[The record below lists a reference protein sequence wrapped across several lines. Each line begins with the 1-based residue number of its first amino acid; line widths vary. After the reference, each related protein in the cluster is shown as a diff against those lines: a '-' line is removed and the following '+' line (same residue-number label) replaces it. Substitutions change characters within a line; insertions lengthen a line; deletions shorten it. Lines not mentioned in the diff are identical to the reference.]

1 MRITKSNQEKN
12 KKENYKK
19 ILKRVKKEVKGI
31 TLIAL
36 VVTIIVM
43 LILAGI
49 TLNLTIGNN
58 GIFKRAENARDTWE
72 IAQSKEQSET
82 DKAAD
87 FIERYE
93 NENRPLNSV
102 NGEETSN
109 SIVYDK
115 YGNKVVVPAGFKI
128 INPEDDV
135 TKGIVIEDVNAN
147 GSTEYTKGSQFV
159 WIPVGN
165 VYIDE
170 NQDYD
175 RIILGRYTF
184 DSNGKEKL
192 IQTATKYEEVLVK
205 YMISS
210 STSNETKLLELE
222 KSSYGNASAKNLKEF
237 IEGTETNGGFYI
249 SRYEAGDNDAKNK
262 PRGEES
268 EITKN
273 VVSKQGVYPYNYV
286 TQQEAST
293 LCQDMYITENYE
305 TDLINSYAL
314 NTAIVFIQKFSDD
327 NKYSV
332 KGRLQEDLARCGEA
346 SDGITNDIKCNI
358 YDLAGNVR
366 EWTTETSDRKENP
379 CVAIG
384 GGFNDDYNYVSY
396 RDRGNPIRAKGD
408 TGFRICMYL

>member
-1 MRITKSNQEKN
+1 MRLTKN
-12 KKENYKK
+12 KNGKKSKLKGNNAQFLKEF
-19 ILKRVKKEVKGI
+19 KRGVKGI
-31 TLIAL
+31 TLLAL
-36 VVTIIVM
+36 VVTIIIM

-72 IAQSKEQSET
+72 IAQSKEQSEM

-170 NQDYD
+170 NQNYD
-175 RIILGRYTF
+175 RIILGRYKF
-184 DSNGKEKL
+184 DFTTGKEKL
-192 IQTATKYEEVLVK
+192 VQSAERFKEEIV
-205 YMISS
+205 IGSFIEFIN
-210 STSNETKLLELE
+210 TDI
-222 KSSYGNASAKNLKEF
+222 GNTTAKNLEYF
-237 IEGTETNGGFYI
+237 I
-249 SRYEAGDNDAKNK
+249 K
-262 PRGEES
+262 
-268 EITKN
+268 
-273 VVSKQGVYPYNYV
+273 
-286 TQQEAST
+286 
-293 LCQDMYITENYE
+293 
-305 TDLINSYAL
+305 
-314 NTAIVFIQKFSDD
+314 SDF
-327 NKYSV
+327 
-332 KGRLQEDLARCGEA
+332 
-346 SDGITNDIKCNI
+346 T
-358 YDLAGNVR
+358 
-366 EWTTETSDRKENP
+366 KEN
-379 CVAIG
+379 
-384 GGFNDDYNYVSY
+384 S
-396 RDRGNPIRAKGD
+396 
-408 TGFRICMYL
+408 